1 MKSWKIILVLV
12 LILVIVLLITVK
24 TDSPKISRN
33 QIAIIPIT
41 GTLSTRGV
49 VRPEEIDT
57 LIRPIYEAHANVFTT
72 KAVATKIDSLEK
84 ANSNNN
90 VKAII
95 LEINSPGGTVVAS
108 KEVAEAVAKSKKPT
122 VAFIREIGTSGAYWV
137 ASSAD
142 YIVSDELSITG
153 SIGVLSSYLEFS
165 GFLQE
170 HNVNYQELTAGK
182 YKELGN
188 PFKELTPE
196 EETIMKDK
204 LVKIQDV
211 FLREIQSKR
220 KLKNIEDIKT
230 GKFYLS
236 FEAKELGL
244 VDELGNKET
253 AVKKAKELA
262 GIDHAELTRYESKKT
277 IFDLFSALSSN
288 SFYSMGKGIG
298 EELKIDTDK
307 SPVMMT

>member
-1 MKSWKIILVLV
+1 MGNKLKSMKSWKIIVILLLVF
-12 LILVIVLLITVK
+12 IVIFLAAIK
-24 TDSPKISRN
+24 IDSPKISQN
-33 QIAIIPIT
+33 QIAIIPIA
-41 GTLSTRGV
+41 GTLSSSSMGFSPLTSS
-49 VRPEEIDT
+49 ITNTDN
-57 LIRPIYEAHANVFTT
+57 I
-72 KAVATKIDSLEK
+72 IDSLEK
-84 ANSNNN
+84 ANSNHN

-108 KEVAEAVAKSKKPT
+108 KEVAEAVAKSEKPT

-137 ASSAD
+137 ASSTD
-142 YIVSDELSITG
+142 YIIADELSITG

-165 GFLQE
+165 GFLKE

-196 EETIMKDK
+196 EETIMNDK

-211 FLREIQSKR
+211 FIREIQVKR
-220 KLKNIEDIKT
+220 KLKDVEDIRT
-230 GKFYLS
+230 GKFYLG

-253 AVKKAKELA
+253 AVKKAQELA
-262 GIDHAELTRYESKKT
+262 GIENAELTLYESKKT
-277 IFDLFSALSSN
+277 FFDLFSALSSD
-288 SFYSMGKGIG
+288 SFYSMGRGIG
-298 EELKIDTDK
+298 EELKVGMDK
-307 SPVMMT
+307 NSVIKAW

>member
-1 MKSWKIILVLV
+1 MKSWKIIV
-12 LILVIVLLITVK
+12 ILLLIFLVVFLATTKV
-24 TDSPKISRN
+24 DSPKISQN
-33 QIAIIPIT
+33 QIAVIPIT
-41 GTLSTRGV
+41 GTLTSSSSLGFSPLTSQLTNTDNIL
-49 VRPEEIDT
+49 E
-57 LIRPIYEAHANVFTT
+57 
-72 KAVATKIDSLEK
+72 SLEK
-84 ANSNNN
+84 ANTNNN

-142 YIVSDELSITG
+142 YIITDELSITG

-165 GFLQE
+165 GFLEE

-188 PFKELTPE
+188 PFKELTPDE
-196 EETIMKDK
+196 ESILKDK

-211 FLREIQSKR
+211 FIREIQSKR
-220 KLKNIEDIKT
+220 KIKNIEDIRT
-230 GKFYLS
+230 GKFYLG

-244 VDELGNKET
+244 VDELGNKER
-253 AVKKAKELA
+253 AIKKAQELA
-262 GIDHAELTRYESKKT
+262 GIESSELTRYESKKT
-277 IFDLFSALSSN
+277 IFDLFSALSEN
-288 SFYSMGKGIG
+288 SFYAVGKGIG
-298 EELKIDTDK
+298 EELKIDQDNN
-307 SPVMMT
+307 PVIMA

>member
-1 MKSWKIILVLV
+1 MINKQKRMKSWKIILILF
-12 LILVIVLLITVK
+12 LILVAVLLITVK
-24 TDSPKISRN
+24 TDSPKLSQN
-33 QIAIIPIT
+33 QIAVIPIT
-41 GTLSTRGV
+41 GTLSSSSMGFSPLTAQV
-49 VRPEEIDT
+49 TNTDEI
-57 LIRPIYEAHANVFTT
+57 L
-72 KAVATKIDSLEK
+72 DSLEK
-84 ANSNNN
+84 ANANHN

-108 KEVAEAVAKSKKPT
+108 KEVAEAVAKSEKPT
-122 VAFIREIGTSGAYWV
+122 VALIREIGTSGAYWV

-142 YIVSDELSITG
+142 YIISDELSITG

-182 YKELGN
+182 YKELGS

-196 EETIMKDK
+196 EEAIMKDK

-211 FLREIQSKR
+211 FLREVQSKR
-220 KLKNIEDIKT
+220 KLKNIEDIRT
-230 GKFYLS
+230 GKFYLG

-253 AVKKAKELA
+253 AVNKAKELA
-262 GIDHAELTRYESKKT
+262 GIDNAELTRYESKKT
-277 IFDLFSALSSN
+277 LFDLFSALSSN

-298 EELKIDTDK
+298 EELKVDADK
-307 SPVMMT
+307 NSIIMT

>member
-12 LILVIVLLITVK
+12 LILTIVLIITVK
-24 TDSPKISRN
+24 TDSPKMSQN
-33 QIAIIPIT
+33 QIAVIPIT
-41 GTLSTRGV
+41 GTLSSSSMGFSPLTSSV
-49 VRPEEIDT
+49 TNTDYILE
-57 LIRPIYEAHANVFTT
+57 
-72 KAVATKIDSLEK
+72 SLEK

-108 KEVAEAVAKSKKPT
+108 KEVAEAVAKSEKPT

-137 ASSAD
+137 ASSAN

-165 GFLQE
+165 GFLEE

-188 PFKELTPE
+188 PFKELTLE
-196 EETIMKDK
+196 EEAIMKDK
-204 LVKIQDV
+204 LVKIQDI
-211 FLREIQSKR
+211 FIREIQSKR
-220 KLKNIEDIKT
+220 KLNNLEDIRT
-230 GKFYLS
+230 GKFYLG

-277 IFDLFSALSSN
+277 FFDLFSALSSN

-298 EELKIDTDK
+298 EELKVDTDK
-307 SPVMMT
+307 SPIITA

>member
-1 MKSWKIILVLV
+1 MSNKLKLMKSWKIIV
-12 LILVIVLLITVK
+12 ILLLIFLVVFLATIK
-24 TDSPKISRN
+24 IDSPKISQN
-33 QIAIIPIT
+33 QIAVIPIT
-41 GTLSTRGV
+41 GTLTSSSSLGFN
-49 VRPEEIDT
+49 P
-57 LIRPIYEAHANVFTT
+57 LTT
-72 KAVATKIDSLEK
+72 QLTNTDHILESLEK

-142 YIVSDELSITG
+142 YIVADELSITG

-165 GFLQE
+165 GFLEE

-182 YKELGN
+182 YKELGS
-188 PFKELTPE
+188 PFKELTPDE
-196 EETIMKDK
+196 EAIMKDK
-204 LVKIQDV
+204 LEKIQDI
-211 FLREIQSKR
+211 FIREIQSKR
-220 KLKNIEDIKT
+220 KLKNIEDIRT
-230 GKFYLS
+230 GKFYLG

-253 AVKKAKELA
+253 AVKKAQELA
-262 GIDHAELTRYESKKT
+262 GINHAELTRYEPKKT

-298 EELKIDTDK
+298 EELKVDLNKNPTI
-307 SPVMMT
+307 SA

>member
-1 MKSWKIILVLV
+1 MNNKTKSMKSWKIILVLV
-12 LILVIVLLITVK
+12 LILTIVLIITVK
-24 TDSPKISRN
+24 TDSPKMSQN
-33 QIAIIPIT
+33 QIAVIPIT
-41 GTLSTRGV
+41 GTLSSSSMGFSPLTSSV
-49 VRPEEIDT
+49 TNTDYILE
-57 LIRPIYEAHANVFTT
+57 
-72 KAVATKIDSLEK
+72 SLEK

-108 KEVAEAVAKSKKPT
+108 KEVAEAVAKSEKPT

-137 ASSAD
+137 ASSAN

-165 GFLQE
+165 GFLEE

-188 PFKELTPE
+188 PFKELTLE
-196 EETIMKDK
+196 EEAIMKDK
-204 LVKIQDV
+204 LVKIQDI
-211 FLREIQSKR
+211 FIREIQSKR
-220 KLKNIEDIKT
+220 KLNNLEDIRT
-230 GKFYLS
+230 GKFYLG

-277 IFDLFSALSSN
+277 FFDLFSALSSN

-298 EELKIDTDK
+298 EELKVDTDK
-307 SPVMMT
+307 SPIITA

>member
-1 MKSWKIILVLV
+1 MINKPKSMKSWKIILILFLVLV
-12 LILVIVLLITVK
+12 VVLLITVK
-24 TDSPKISRN
+24 TDSPKISQN
-33 QIAIIPIT
+33 QIAVIPIT
-41 GTLSTRGV
+41 GTLTSSSSLGFNPLTSSITNTDYIL
-49 VRPEEIDT
+49 E
-57 LIRPIYEAHANVFTT
+57 
-72 KAVATKIDSLEK
+72 SLEE
-84 ANSNNN
+84 ANSNHN

-137 ASSAD
+137 ASSSD

-165 GFLQE
+165 GFLEQ

-182 YKELGN
+182 YKELGS
-188 PFKELTPE
+188 PFKELTTE
-196 EETIMKDK
+196 EEAIMKDK
-204 LVKIQDV
+204 LVKIQDI
-211 FLREIQSKR
+211 FIREIQVKR
-220 KLKNIEDIKT
+220 KLNNIEDIRT
-230 GKFYLS
+230 GKFYLG

-262 GIDHAELTRYESKKT
+262 GIESAELARYESKKT
-277 IFDLFSALSSN
+277 LFDLFSALSSN

-298 EELKIDTDK
+298 EELKVDVDK
-307 SPVMMT
+307 SPVIMT